1 MSLALVGMHEES
13 PIPFRRAPAT
23 CRWERLELSCC
34 ISLQRLTDPAKG
46 VGCSHHAR
54 QLRTRTTHRHH
65 RHPTQRNT
73 SDRLHN
79 SGATSPT
86 SLTTQRSTSAA
97 LCLAVRRSCHASAQ
111 WCATKACR
119 QLSQRWLPCRS
130 TSGCGY
136 GEARYDCHRPTTMIP
151 GHTPSARP
159 VIVQMPRCRA
169 GRER

>member
-1 MSLALVGMHEES
+1 MLVGIHGEELHPTPLPCS
-13 PIPFRRAPAT
+13 RH
-23 CRWERLELSCC
+23 RWERLELSCC

-111 WCATKACR
+111 WCATKACG
-119 QLSQRWLPCRS
+119 QLSQRWLPRRS

-136 GEARYDCHRPTTMIP
+136 GEPRRSDCHRPTTMIP

-169 GRER
+169 GRES